1 MKTVK
6 LELPLPGLP
15 LDSFILLAITGVRE
29 SIFNLHDEKDLV
41 TFINVLGG
49 IAPPYRSTGDRPFTL
64 TKKKP
69 HIIEDEQIRQK
80 IE

>member
-29 SIFNLHDEKDLV
+29 SIFNLHNEKALV
-41 TFINVLGG
+41 RFINVLAALHHPTVVQG
-49 IAPPYRSTGDRPFTL
+49 TGHSP
-64 TKKKP
+64 
-69 HIIEDEQIRQK
+69 
-80 IE
+80 

>member
-29 SIFNLHDEKDLV
+29 SIFNLHNEKDLV
-41 TFINVLGG
+41 TFINVLAALHHHTVVLG
-49 IAPPYRSTGDRPFTL
+49 TGHSP
-64 TKKKP
+64 
-69 HIIEDEQIRQK
+69 
-80 IE
+80 

>member
-29 SIFNLHDEKDLV
+29 SIFNLHNEKALV
-41 TFINVLGG
+41 TFINVLAALHHPTVVQG
-49 IAPPYRSTGDRPFTL
+49 TGHSP
-64 TKKKP
+64 
-69 HIIEDEQIRQK
+69 
-80 IE
+80 

>member
-41 TFINVLGG
+41 TFINVLAALHHPTVVLGTG
-49 IAPPYRSTGDRPFTL
+49 RSP
-64 TKKKP
+64 
-69 HIIEDEQIRQK
+69 
-80 IE
+80 

>member
-29 SIFNLHDEKDLV
+29 SIFNLHNEKDLV
-41 TFINVLGG
+41 TFINVLAALHHPTVVLG
-49 IAPPYRSTGDRPFTL
+49 TGHSP
-64 TKKKP
+64 
-69 HIIEDEQIRQK
+69 
-80 IE
+80 